1 MFCQLESLVRGIL
14 QKISISLK
22 ETLIQCADWFTYFV
36 KKKQVFKVTE
46 NKSRWL
52 FLKNNLMLKNNV
64 ESVRSNLYE
73 L

>member
-1 MFCQLESLVRGIL
+1 MFCRLESFVRGIL
-14 QKISISLK
+14 QKLKISLK
-22 ETLIQCADWFTYFV
+22 ETLIQCADWFAYFV
-36 KKKQVFKVTE
+36 KKKQVFEATE

-52 FLKNNLMLKNNV
+52 FLQTNLVLKNNV